1 MGIVDV
7 PRSASRVFQ
16 LTPWQRVSQLAVVFA
31 PVPLGF
37 GLVPSG
43 FYSTSHH
50 NPDYSTGSYS
60 PSYSGAYYNPGLLHQ
75 IHYPPGP

>member
-1 MGIVDV
+1 VGIVDV

-16 LTPWQRVSQLAVVFA
+16 LTPWQRASQLAVA

-43 FYSTSHH
+43 FAVA
-50 NPDYSTGSYS
+50 PWGIATG
-60 PSYSGAYYNPGLLHQ
+60 
-75 IHYPPGP
+75 

>member
-1 MGIVDV
+1 VGIVDV

-16 LTPWQRVSQLAVVFA
+16 LTPWQRASQLAVVLA

-43 FYSTSHH
+43 FAVA
-50 NPDYSTGSYS
+50 PWGIATG
-60 PSYSGAYYNPGLLHQ
+60 
-75 IHYPPGP
+75 